1 VTSLI
6 PEGIFLARPIDA
18 DVVPPDRR
26 LAVKDLFDTAGLVT
40 TYGSILFAD
49 HVPAETA
56 EAVRRAEAA
65 GYRNVGKTNLH
76 EFAYGTTSEN
86 PHFGTVPNP
95 LARDRL
101 AGGSSGGSA
110 AAIAAGLADAA
121 LGSDTGG
128 SIRIPAACCGITGFK
143 PTYGLVP
150 LDGCFPL
157 APTFDHA
164 GPMARDV
171 ATCTDLLQALAPDFT
186 PTELKFEDVEVGVL
200 WLEHAEPLVCARVE
214 AASELFPH
222 RRRLDLP
229 LPEGTHAAFM
239 REAADV
245 HRELFDEHAD
255 SYGDNVRVK
264 LERCLAVTDS
274 DYERAAA
281 NRERYRERVAEAA
294 AEVDLLVT
302 PTLVLVAPRIGTDEL
317 ALRDTL
323 TRLTFPFNLTGWPAL
338 ALPCGP
344 AEDDLPAS
352 VQLAAP
358 PGADA
363 RVLAAGKALEQALS
377 LD

>member
-1 VTSLI
+1 V
-6 PEGIFLARPIDA
+6 
-18 DVVPPDRR
+18 
-26 LAVKDLFDTAGLVT
+26 
-40 TYGSILFAD
+40 
-49 HVPAETA
+49 
-56 EAVRRAEAA
+56 
-65 GYRNVGKTNLH
+65 
-76 EFAYGTTSEN
+76 
-86 PHFGTVPNP
+86 
-95 LARDRL
+95 
-101 AGGSSGGSA
+101 
-110 AAIAAGLADAA
+110 
-121 LGSDTGG
+121 
-128 SIRIPAACCGITGFK
+128 
-143 PTYGLVP
+143 LVP

-186 PTELKFEDVEVGVL
+186 PTELKLEDVEVGVL
-200 WLEHAEPLVCARVE
+200 WLEHAEPLVRARVE

-245 HRELFDEHAD
+245 HRELFEEHAD
-255 SYGDNVRVK
+255 SYSENVSVK
-264 LERCLAVTDS
+264 LERCLAVTDA

-281 NRERYRERVAEAA
+281 NRERYRERLAEAA

-344 AEDDLPAS
+344 AEDGLPAS

-358 PGADA
+358 PNQDA